1 MLKSKRNRLL
11 CRETP
16 FFSDGQN
23 KGVLFAYSGHILYI
37 ICIKNCTK
45 TACKKGGIFVT
56 IHNCI
61 LLPDAVLYNQ
71 TTANGT
77 EAGPSEA

>member
-1 MLKSKRNRLL
+1 M
-11 CRETP
+11 P

-23 KGVLFAYSGHILYI
+23 KGVLFAYGEHILYI

-45 TACKKGGIFVT
+45 QAYKEGGIFVI

-61 LLPDAVLYNQ
+61 LLSIAVSYNQ
-71 TTANGT
+71 KMTNGT
-77 EAGPSEA
+77 EP